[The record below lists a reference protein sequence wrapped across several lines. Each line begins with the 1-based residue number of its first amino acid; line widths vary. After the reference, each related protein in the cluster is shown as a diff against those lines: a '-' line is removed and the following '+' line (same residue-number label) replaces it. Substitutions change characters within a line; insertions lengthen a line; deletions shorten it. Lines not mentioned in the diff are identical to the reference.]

1 MGIVAWQIQLLQISA
16 AAGTNVRACSLI
28 PSVDLARVPD
38 SLSCW
43 HTHYMFKGCNM
54 SFSCFL
60 MHDDNAGMSRQC
72 RSPLSGSQ
80 HPVSKSSPKHTA
92 LNHGGRAAAARDI
105 RS

>member
-43 HTHYMFKGCNM
+43 HTHYMFKGCNR
-54 SFSCFL
+54 SFSCLF
-60 MHDDNAGMSRQC
+60 DA
-72 RSPLSGSQ
+72 
-80 HPVSKSSPKHTA
+80 
-92 LNHGGRAAAARDI
+92 
-105 RS
+105 